1 MKALTELFIGAVLA
15 VVDSVT
21 EVRNKPLGQF
31 VREAVAPED
40 ALGLVVTQPVSRRTE
55 QGLVP
60 RVPGGL
66 TWLRPVKEEVR
77 DGSVLVRD
85 LHVSA
90 VPVAVVPL
98 RVASPRH
105 CLLLQE
111 TEQNNNHHT
120 AIANGLQTADI
131 QAENFRTPQNYFFHS
146 QLRKGN

>member
-1 MKALTELFIGAVLA
+1 M
-15 VVDSVT
+15 
-21 EVRNKPLGQF
+21 
-31 VREAVAPED
+31 APTCKR
-40 ALGLVVTQPVSRRTE
+40 G
-55 QGLVP
+55 
-60 RVPGGL
+60 
-66 TWLRPVKEEVR
+66 EVR

-111 TEQNNNHHT
+111 TEQNYNHHT

-146 QLRKGN
+146 QLRKLIKVTKRSQRFLGFSSQGISTCQCKCWRHITGNVEDRYLGSAPCRVLISSDRLTDFIICIVRC